1 MTMSSADTIDLCSSP
16 LRPSAK
22 KHRPAPSAVSSSSSR
37 ADQETWT
44 CADCT
49 FCNKDCTRNC
59 EVCSADAPSGRERKA
74 KSAAKEKMAVVDD
87 GSEVEEQED
96 DGDDAWEMGQQQQVD
111 KENKKPDAAPPASVP
126 IKQEVKK
133 EATTGGTKAASIAA
147 AVPSSLSSSRPIAVV
162 DVDGGGGSGGGGAP
176 IEAEWLPHGVVIIR
190 QMVDAAEQELL
201 LEDTVT
207 NCMEGGKQHGYM
219 PNQWFHNFRGNS
231 GLDTGA
237 AAKQQPACIE
247 LAANVFTHFRAQ
259 HGDAIA
265 RRDAA
270 QVDPRLHFPVEFSS
284 DSLFARAYRPASR
297 CAPLYSPLTS
307 GAFALFYLTAT
318 HLTTPL
324 LVAYTGAAN
333 SGALSGCPLHQ
344 DQGGHDN
351 MGGAAG
357 GWVVLLSLG
366 ADMEYTLQ
374 VRRSSTDYS
383 ARHLQQVLS
392 RCSTYSRLTHSSTY
406 SFPLLFS
413 PRTFTR
419 CCSSR
424 RTTRTPPRC
433 CAAPAMPPSSTATW
447 CSTR

>member
-22 KHRPAPSAVSSSSSR
+22 KHRPAPSAVSSSSSSSR
-37 ADQETWT
+37 ADQAWT

-74 KSAAKEKMAVVDD
+74 KAAAKEKMAVVDD
-87 GSEVEEQED
+87 DSEVEEQED

-111 KENKKPDAAPPASVP
+111 KENKTPDAAPPASVP

-147 AVPSSLSSSRPIAVV
+147 AVPSSLSSSRAIAVV
-162 DVDGGGGSGGGGAP
+162 DVDGGGGSGGGAP

-207 NCMEGGKQHGYM
+207 NCMEGGKQHGHL
-219 PNQWFHNFRGNS
+219 PDHWFHNFRGNS

-297 CAPLYSPLTS
+297 CAPLYSPLTT

-318 HLTTPL
+318 HLSLLLYLLPTGRPTAARRAAARCTRTRGGTTTWAARRAAGWCCSRSAQTWSTRCRCGAPL
-324 LVAYTGAAN
+324 LIILRA
-333 SGALSGCPLHQ
+333 
-344 DQGGHDN
+344 
-351 MGGAAG
+351 
-357 GWVVLLSLG
+357 
-366 ADMEYTLQ
+366 
-374 VRRSSTDYS
+374 
-383 ARHLQQVLS
+383 
-392 RCSTYSRLTHSSTY
+392 TYNK
-406 SFPLLFS
+406 
-413 PRTFTR
+413 
-419 CCSSR
+419 
-424 RTTRTPPRC
+424 
-433 CAAPAMPPSSTATW
+433 
-447 CSTR
+447 